1 MRYWWGVDEQD
12 VQYSDAAMDGLFAA
26 ERMIRMITGIA
37 AAMDGIY
44 AAKALTLLIACAEF
58 CAFAMI
64 QYPRFR

>member
-1 MRYWWGVDEQD
+1 
-12 VQYSDAAMDGLFAA
+12 MDGLFAA

>member
-1 MRYWWGVDEQD
+1 MRYLWGVDEQD
-12 VQYSDAAMDGLFAA
+12 VLYSDAAMVGIFAE
-26 ERMIRMITGIA
+26 ERMIRMITGFA

-44 AAKALTLLIACAEF
+44 AAKALTLLMACTEF